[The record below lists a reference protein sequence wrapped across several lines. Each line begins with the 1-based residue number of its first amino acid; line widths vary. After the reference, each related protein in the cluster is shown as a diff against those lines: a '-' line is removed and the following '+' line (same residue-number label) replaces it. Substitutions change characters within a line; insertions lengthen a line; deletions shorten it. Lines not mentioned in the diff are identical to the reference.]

1 MDVHVIWQYLFNPSI
16 VEGAKLTLVLAVLSQ
31 VLGIILGTLTAL
43 ARMSRSPVPVVR
55 WIAGFYV
62 WLFRG
67 TPLLVQ
73 IVFVYFA
80 VPQLTNGR
88 VILTEIVSGVIALT
102 LNEGAYMSEI
112 VRAGIM
118 SVDAGQVEACES
130 LGMTRALAMRRVI
143 LPQSVRIIIPPTG
156 NEFISMLKN
165 TSLLY
170 VISVHELFYWEEQIQ
185 SATYRYFE
193 LIAVAALWYLAMT
206 TVATYGQGYIERYFE
221 RGFTRDVRAP
231 GMMRRAVTAGFHR
244 G

>member
-1 MDVHVIWQYLFNPSI
+1 MNAHVIWQYLFNGSI
-16 VEGAKLTLVLAVLSQ
+16 IDGAKLTILLAVFSQ
-31 VLGIILGTLTAL
+31 ALGIVLGTLTAL
-43 ARMSRSPVPVVR
+43 ARMSRLPFLR
-55 WIAGFYV
+55 WFAGLYV

-80 VPQLTNGR
+80 IPQLTNER
-88 VILTEIVSGVIALT
+88 VILTEIVSGLIALT

-112 VRAGIM
+112 VRAGIL

-130 LGMTRALAMRRVI
+130 LGMTRGLAMRRVI
-143 LPQSVRIIIPPTG
+143 LPQAVRIIIPPTG

-185 SATYRYFE
+185 SATYNYFE
-193 LIAVAALWYLAMT
+193 LIAVAAIWYLAMT
-206 TVATYGQGYIERYFE
+206 TVASYAQGYIERYFA
-221 RGFTRDVRAP
+221 RGFTRDVRSP
-231 GMMRRAVTAGFHR
+231 GMMRRAMTTGFHR